1 MKQDLMEKIALDL
14 GFKQDKYYTA
24 KGNMFK
30 SCVGLSG
37 NLGQIV

>member
-1 MKQDLMEKIALDL
+1 MEKVALDL

-24 KGNMFK
+24 KDNMFK
-30 SCVGLSG
+30 SCVGSNG